1 VTLKFDYPIDFK
13 GPDNLSKAAT
23 VNLFVWNN
31 YMHDI
36 SYAYGFDEIMEISR
50 IDYGRFDELTAEDP
64 FKSWNDD
71 EVLLRLKMD
80 RDLTMQILP
89 LC

>member
-1 VTLKFDYPIDFK
+1 
-13 GPDNLSKAAT
+13 
-23 VNLFVWNN
+23 
-31 YMHDI
+31 MHDI
-36 SYAYGFDEIMEISR
+36 SYAYGFDETNGNFQNK
-50 IDYGRFDELTAEDP
+50 DGRFDELTAEDP

-71 EVLLRLKMD
+71 EVLRLKMD